1 MAQKPVV
8 PTKAN
13 ANKGVIQKT
22 SFLKDDFPTIRKA
35 SMTLAICLTIA
46 ALMIFSSRY
55 YLHQQEQNRQLAQLE
70 LTQAHEK
77 YSEATTERNNIRDY
91 RQQYLR
97 LVELGF
103 VGEEKRLDLIEL
115 IRTTQET
122 SRLMPITYTL
132 APQQTVEIDPSI
144 FTSELTLHA
153 SKLVLNMGIL
163 HELDIFTL
171 MKSLR
176 SQFTLSPQSCLL
188 KASDVVIDTVLAP
201 KLQVECSLYLLTMS
215 RIAPAAE
222 SEEPTSE

>member
-8 PTKAN
+8 STKAN
-13 ANKGVIQKT
+13 ANKGTIQKT

-55 YLHQQEQNRQLAQLE
+55 YLYQQEKNRQLAQLE

-77 YSEATTERNNIRDY
+77 YSEVTTERNNIRDY

-122 SRLMPITYTL
+122 SRLLPITYTL

-153 SKLVLNMGIL
+153 SKLVLNMGNL

-176 SQFTLSPQSCLL
+176 SQFTLSPQSCSL

-201 KLQVECSLYLLTMS
+201 RLQVECSLYLLTMS
-215 RIAPAAE
+215 RIAPVAE